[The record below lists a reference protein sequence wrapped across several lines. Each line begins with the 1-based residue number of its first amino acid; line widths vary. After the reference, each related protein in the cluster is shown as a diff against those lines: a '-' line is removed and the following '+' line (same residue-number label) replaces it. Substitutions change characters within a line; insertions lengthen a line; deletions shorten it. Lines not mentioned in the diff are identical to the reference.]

1 MNTHKNDKDLEKDLE
16 KIRRTNFYV
25 LIFNA
30 LFYGFGSSLYFI
42 VYIPYLYEFT
52 DSILL
57 IGVITTMG
65 SVLQFLP
72 MPWIGRLSDKYGRK
86 LFWYFD
92 SPLMILGLFFFII
105 ANNLFI
111 VIAGVLSYSFGFGIG
126 YSIYQ
131 VLVLENSKDTK
142 KGFNYGSLG
151 FLMSVGGIAG
161 SFFVLANSGFNRRI
175 FFLIFI
181 IILGIAYLFVMIF
194 ITDPIPRKYEKKLRP
209 RKLTKTE
216 KGSWKKILTTSKTRA
231 IVFYFTLNAFI
242 YSISLSIY
250 SAGIINQ
257 YQITQQD
264 IALLSLCSKI
274 SFILLQ
280 IPSGHLTDKIGKTKT
295 LIISE
300 LFGLSFFSLLI
311 ISFFLWSSGFE
322 FIILPLLITGEIIWA
337 VNQTTFAPSE
347 AITTTNLD
355 ENRRAESFG
364 ILALIRGFGVMPT
377 GIIAGILIARV
388 HYIVPFVIT
397 IMGIIFKIWFLLK
410 IFDKDRQKTNHN
422 DLSKELRV

>member
-1 MNTHKNDKDLEKDLE
+1 MNTHRNDRNLE
-16 KIRRTNFYV
+16 KIKRTNFYV

-42 VYIPYLYEFT
+42 VYVPFLYEFT
-52 DSILL
+52 DSILI
-57 IGVITTMG
+57 IGVITTLG

-92 SPLMILGLFFFII
+92 TPLMILGLFFFII

-111 VIAGVLSYSFGFGIG
+111 VVVGVLSYSFGFGIG

-131 VLVLENSKDTK
+131 VLVLENSKDTN
-142 KGFNYGSLG
+142 KGFNYGILG
-151 FLMSVGGIAG
+151 FLMSVGSIAG

-181 IILGIAYLFVMIF
+181 IILGITYLFVMIF

-209 RKLTKTE
+209 RNPTKTE

-231 IVFYFTLNAFI
+231 IVFYFTFDAFI
-242 YSISLSIY
+242 YSISISIY

-257 YQITQQD
+257 YQITQEY
-264 IALLSLCSKI
+264 IAILSLCSNI
-274 SFILLQ
+274 SFILFQ
-280 IPSGHLTDKIGKTKT
+280 IPAGHLTDKIGKTKT
-295 LIISE
+295 LILSE
-300 LFGLSFFSLLI
+300 SFGLSFFSLLI
-311 ISFFLWSSGFE
+311 MSFFLWSSGFE
-322 FIILPLLITGEIIWA
+322 FLILPLLITGEIIWA
-337 VNQTTFAPSE
+337 VKQTTFIPSE

-364 ILALIRGFGVMPT
+364 ILALIRGIGVMPT
-377 GIIAGILIARV
+377 GIIAGILISRV
-388 HYIVPFVIT
+388 HYIVPFVVT

-410 IFDKDRQKTNHN
+410 FFDRD
-422 DLSKELRV
+422 SKKAK